1 MTSTPTN
8 SMLLLPPSAFQSTLS
23 CHSNTDKENQNNVHE
38 QLEQLQIEIGK
49 LRTNN
54 EALKISG
61 RGNQIFVFDK
71 TTTKFPFRYSD
82 LLERAP
88 PLIHI
93 PRRSNL
99 VQETLEDII
108 QQQATEIERLRHELE
123 REKSRC
129 LIAINELEQTLRTKE
144 LTWKSQLNEFE
155 LRSAELQKVRKEKL
169 YYEQLL
175 TSQVS
180 SPATQKLSQQLE
192 QRERE
197 NAALND
203 EMRLLNLRLTSMNDV
218 LTLQE
223 EKLEQTTTNNLQ
235 DKRQSLLNCWRTKVY
250 DLLMQLK
257 SMELILKNN
266 STKFSSGN

>member
-23 CHSNTDKENQNNVHE
+23 FHSNSDKENQSNVHE

-54 EALKISG
+54 EALKTSG
-61 RGNQIFVFDK
+61 RGNEKLFISFAKDPGIFVL
-71 TTTKFPFRYSD
+71 D

-88 PLIHI
+88 PLINI

-129 LIAINELEQTLRTKE
+129 IIAINELERTLQTKE

-180 SPATQKLSQQLE
+180 STATDKLSQQLE

-197 NAALND
+197 NVTLNE

-223 EKLEQTTTNNLQ
+223 EKLEQTTSSNLQ
-235 DKRQSLLNCWRTKVY
+235 EKRQSLLNSWRTKVY

-266 STKFSSGN
+266 STKFSSGE